1 MIDNINP
8 VFKNQSSCSSTE
20 NNSNHLPKNLS
31 YSTHQK
37 KSTSSKL
44 VQTTTSL
51 SNKEL
56 TKRKVRSDKGHDVKF
71 PVSDE
76 LKFRFKT
83 LLKQFLFHHP
93 TISMTQTKFN
103 THLLRYSLQNKK
115 IINWHLNYV
124 DQHKYFF
131 HTKLPE
137 GEFNYIGGLY
147 GLADQKG
154 LSYRQTVFF
163 MVVSSLIYFERKDD
177 FNEIVQQITTFK

>member
-1 MIDNINP
+1 
-8 VFKNQSSCSSTE
+8 
-20 NNSNHLPKNLS
+20 
-31 YSTHQK
+31 
-37 KSTSSKL
+37 
-44 VQTTTSL
+44 
-51 SNKEL
+51 
-56 TKRKVRSDKGHDVKF
+56 KGHDVKF
-71 PVSDE
+71 PVTND

-93 TISMTQTKFN
+93 TLPMTQTKFN
-103 THLLRYSLQNKK
+103 THLLRYSLQNKE
-115 IINWHLNYV
+115 IINWHLDYV

-163 MVVSSLIYFERKDD
+163 MIVSSLIYFERKDD
-177 FNEIVQQITTFK
+177 FNEIVQQIKTFK